1 MKTRLSVLGVAVFL
15 AVLWSPGPRAAS
27 PQSTNGAPKAQPQTQ
42 AQGTRAD
49 GTRGQNQNQRRGP
62 WLWWKDAAVM
72 KEIGMSAELS
82 RKIDSLFHKRLPQAN
97 AQWTEFKKHE
107 DELNRLIAE
116 RKVGA
121 DVISVQLDRVEAQRT
136 MLNKSRT
143 MMMYEMYQLL
153 SADQYAKLVAFN
165 ERRRNGRGNSFR

>member
-1 MKTRLSVLGVAVFL
+1 MIGVAVFL
-15 AVLWSPGPRAAS
+15 AVVWSPGPRAAA
-27 PQSTNGAPKAQPQTQ
+27 PQTTGGAPRAQVQTPQ
-42 AQGTRAD
+42 G
-49 GTRGQNQNQRRGP
+49 RGETGRPNQNQRRGP

-72 KEIGMSAELS
+72 KEIGMSESLS
-82 RKIDSLFHKRLPQAN
+82 KKIDALFHKRIPQAN

-136 MLNKSRT
+136 TLNKSRT

-153 SADQYAKLVAFN
+153 SADQYAKLVAYN
-165 ERRRNGRGNSFR
+165 ERRRNGRGNSSR

>member
-1 MKTRLSVLGVAVFL
+1 M
-15 AVLWSPGPRAAS
+15 AVLWSPGPRAAG
-27 PQSTNGAPKAQPQTQ
+27 PQTTGAAPKAQ
-42 AQGTRAD
+42 AQSQDRGDNA
-49 GTRGQNQNQRRGP
+49 RGQQNQRRGP
-62 WLWWKDAAVM
+62 YLWWKDPAVM
-72 KEIGMSAELS
+72 KEIGMSAHLS
-82 RKIDSLFHKRLPQAN
+82 KKIDELFTRRLPLAN

-153 SADQYAKLVAFN
+153 SADQYAKLVAYN

>member
-1 MKTRLSVLGVAVFL
+1 VKTRLSVIGVAVFL
-15 AVLWSPGPRAAS
+15 AVLWSPGPRAAGS
-27 PQSTNGAPKAQPQTQ
+27 QSTGGAAKAQPQTQ
-42 AQGTRAD
+42 GNKSDSGRAQSP
-49 GTRGQNQNQRRGP
+49 NQRRGP

-72 KEIGMSAELS
+72 KEIGMSESLS
-82 RKIDSLFHKRLPQAN
+82 KKIDALFHKRIPQAN

-136 MLNKSRT
+136 TLNKSRT

>member
-1 MKTRLSVLGVAVFL
+1 MFL
-15 AVLWSPGPRAAS
+15 AVLWSPGPRAAETQT
-27 PQSTNGAPKAQPQTQ
+27 PGGTAKAQPQTQ
-42 AQGTRAD
+42 TQGSRGDSA
-49 GTRGQNQNQRRGP
+49 RGQNQNARRGP

-72 KEIGMSAELS
+72 KEIGMSEALS
-82 RKIDSLFHKRLPQAN
+82 KKIDNLFHKRLPQAN

-153 SADQYAKLVAFN
+153 SAEQYAKLVAFN